1 MSDVLSVKASWE
13 GRYRIIKS
21 GRIPGNKPKRYQ
33 TKIVSL
39 NNERL
44 FNATTGEK
52 KKIHRLATETS
63 KRKFYSW
70 LMVVPDE
77 P

>member
-52 KKIHRLATETS
+52 KKSIN
-63 KRKFYSW
+63 W
-70 LMVVPDE
+70 LQKHPKE
-77 P
+77 NFTHG